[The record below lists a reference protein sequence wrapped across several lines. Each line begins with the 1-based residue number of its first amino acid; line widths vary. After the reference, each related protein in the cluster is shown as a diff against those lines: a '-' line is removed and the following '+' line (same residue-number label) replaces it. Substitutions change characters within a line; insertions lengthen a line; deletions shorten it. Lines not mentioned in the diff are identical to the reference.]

1 VKQDLRDKLLRAGLI
16 DKKSKK
22 RADHQARL
30 KRTEDQKKGV
40 DPEAV
45 LEQKESEYEER
56 VEEQRRRDKQRELA
70 RHQEQLERERELA
83 TERAQKEAE
92 KREDSER
99 IRTKRQARDL
109 LQASMFLPQAPGPVP
124 FHFVSRSG
132 GIRKLQVS
140 TRIARDLDLGR
151 LAIAQLPGAG
161 AERFGLVRR
170 DVAEQLIAEDPSL
183 VRFFVKD
190 TREEMVEMPEVVE
203 ERPRKGKGVG
213 RFGPLGKEKG
223 GRRER

>member
-1 VKQDLRDKLLRAGLI
+1 MKQDLRDKLLRSGLI
-16 DKKSKK
+16 DKKAKK
-22 RADHQARL
+22 RADHRARL

-40 DPEAV
+40 DPDAV
-45 LEQKESEYEER
+45 LEQKEREFEER

-70 RHQEQLERERELA
+70 RHQERLKRERQLA
-83 TERAQKEAE
+83 AE
-92 KREDSER
+92 
-99 IRTKRQARDL
+99 QARDAAEEKKSAERRRQKHQALNL
-109 LQASMFLPQAPGPVP
+109 LQASMFLPRAPGPVP

-170 DVAEQLIAEDPSL
+170 DVAEQLISEDPSL
-183 VRFFVKD
+183 VRFFAKD
-190 TREEMVEMPEVVE
+190 AREEMVEMPEVVE
-203 ERPRKGKGVG
+203 ERPPKEKGVR
-213 RFGPLGKEKG
+213 RFGPPGKNKG
-223 GRRER
+223 DRRDQ